1 MQAFSKGKSAVYLQY
16 AGHPETKRLCHLE
29 AVAIC
34 DIVFGLGHTPSRNR
48 TVPPSATLKALIR
61 CGVDVP
67 DSWLQLPFPLS
78 LVLFANIQVA
88 GDTQLLQVFEHRGHW
103 QHKLQFGCR
112 DAQPAE
118 GGSPSFPAAF
128 EYLASFRSSQLP
140 EQRAPRGRQLCTSF
154 GHGCLG
160 VPRFLLGG
168 SFAELLPVPSAPRT
182 SARNSSRVVTE
193 ALKAT
198 MPDGAYPKTSLVD
211 LA

>member
-1 MQAFSKGKSAVYLQY
+1 MHPVWHQPIACQMQAFSKGKSAVYLQY

-88 GDTQLLQVFEHRGHW
+88 GDTQAAASVLNTGVIGSTSFSSVVGMRSRQRGDHRHSLQ
-103 QHKLQFGCR
+103 
-112 DAQPAE
+112 P
-118 GGSPSFPAAF
+118 F

-168 SFAELLPVPSAPRT
+168 SFAELLPCSLSTKNICPQFLE
-182 SARNSSRVVTE
+182 SRH
-193 ALKAT
+193 
-198 MPDGAYPKTSLVD
+198 
-211 LA
+211 